1 MSELEN
7 LQLELDS
14 LICQQTVSKLIDLI
28 AHLQFNLNVEGKSRL
43 ELVKLIRTA
52 IDDVVVDPGNIDLD
66 IYLRDAL
73 AFLTSSAPPLEKT
86 AEETNL
92 TKLEMKLLALKLEQQ
107 KELAAVLKELEDEK
121 HRLNGDN
128 PPSSLDKG
136 DIPNPPSGDV
146 PKSPAAAPL
155 STVTVPSILQR
166 EFKISGQIGEPGQ
179 YDKLTYVSLIH
190 QIESGLAK
198 GYSEKDI
205 ADAVIKSI
213 SPHSSLRN
221 YVLTSPDRSL
231 TKLRSILRVFFQEK
245 TAADFYQALVT
256 TTQTQ
261 KETTQQFLLRALDAC
276 NKVSFATQEEKSNNE
291 YPTQLVQNTFLKT
304 VEMGLRDESL
314 VTNLHPFLRQG
325 GITDEDLMKHLND
338 LATVQAER
346 KAKSF
351 SATARP
357 QAVAAKAACVDSDSV
372 TPLTKKHLKYREN
385 ETDTKALSA
394 EVRELKSEL
403 AELKCTFVGN
413 RVQQAPRFYKH
424 RGQGR
429 GQNHGQRYN
438 CRQIGCR
445 QCKSTEMGN
454 TCQHCFKYGDINHFH
469 AQCPLQENSQR
480 LFQGSR
486 NNRVSS

>member
-28 AHLQFNLNVEGKSRL
+28 AHLQFNVNVEGKSRL

-52 IDDVVVDPGNIDLD
+52 IDNVVVDPGNIDLD

-86 AEETNL
+86 TEETNL

-155 STVTVPSILQR
+155 STITVPSISQR
-166 EFKISGQIGEPGQ
+166 EFKISGQIEEPGQ
-179 YDKLTYVSLIH
+179 YDKLTYMSLI
-190 QIESGLAK
+190 QLIESGLAK
-198 GYSEKDI
+198 GHSEKDI

-256 TTQTQ
+256 TNQMQ
-261 KETTQQFLLRALDAC
+261 KETAQQFLLRALDAR
-276 NKVSFATQEEKSNNE
+276 NKVSFANQEEKSSNE

-304 VEMGLRDESL
+304 VETGLRDESL
-314 VTNLHPFLRQG
+314 VTNLRPFLRQG
-325 GITDEDLMKHLND
+325 GITDEDLMKNLND

-351 SATARP
+351 SATACPR
-357 QAVAAKAACVDSDSV
+357 AVAANVACVDSDSV

-403 AELKCTFVGN
+403 AELKRTFIGN

-438 CRQIGCR
+438 RRQIGCR
-445 QCKSTEMGN
+445 QCQSTGMGN
-454 TCQHCFKYGDINHFH
+454 TCQHCFKRGDINHFH
-469 AQCPLQENSQR
+469 AQCRLQENSQR
-480 LFQGSR
+480 LF
-486 NNRVSS
+486 